1 MKEIMTKMQR
11 KQIRRKI
18 IEAIKA
24 MTEDESNK
32 DSVLNIGGHEIAKR
46 LVYAGGSQWC
56 GCGRDWDTSE
66 SGWCWIVD
74 SQYRLTTPDL
84 FGFDGQNMIEVQTGY
99 YLVNHYDDQTV
110 PSGPDGD
117 PLDRVPNAILIEIA
131 RGLAD
136 AKAKSE
142 AQAEQSSTEA
152 DNLIAKLP

>member
-1 MKEIMTKMQR
+1 MTKMQR
-11 KQIRRKI
+11 KQILEKI
-18 IEAIKA
+18 IEAINT

-74 SQYRLTTPDL
+74 SVDRRYRLTTPKL
-84 FGFDGQNMIEVQTGY
+84 FGFDGHNIISVQTGY
-99 YLVNHYDDQTV
+99 YLVDHYDGQSV
-110 PSGPDGD
+110 PEGPAGD
-117 PLDRVPNAILIEIA
+117 PLDIVPNAILIEIA

-136 AKAKSE
+136 AKAKFK
-142 AQAEQSSTEA
+142 AQAEQSSAEA
-152 DNLIAKLP
+152 DNLIAKLA